1 MPLSIR
7 RAADADPQS
16 GVRLSP
22 EVGAV
27 ETIDKDDAVDDEV
40 DVDELVMGVV
50 VMMMETTG
58 DAAVGGTGE
67 DGAGSCR
74 GVGCGGTSDGDGGPV
89 PSHATM
95 AT

>member
-27 ETIDKDDAVDDEV
+27 DTIDKDDAVDE
-40 DVDELVMGVV
+40 VDELVMVV
-50 VMMMETTG
+50 VVLMMETTG